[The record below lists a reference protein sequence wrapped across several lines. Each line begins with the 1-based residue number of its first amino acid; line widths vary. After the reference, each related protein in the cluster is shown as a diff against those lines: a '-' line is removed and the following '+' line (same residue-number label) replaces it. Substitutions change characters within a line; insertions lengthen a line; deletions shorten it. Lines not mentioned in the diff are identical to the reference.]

1 MPEEG
6 LHLHGRVRTQAHEC
20 GVNRRF
26 SFQFET
32 SVQKQIQS
40 GDSRRTPKRLTHC
53 YPIVLLLISHSLSV
67 TCRTP

>member
-40 GDSRRTPKRLTHC
+40 GDSRRTPKRYAHSFGR
-53 YPIVLLLISHSLSV
+53 LLSNCLAMVRVPS
-67 TCRTP
+67 